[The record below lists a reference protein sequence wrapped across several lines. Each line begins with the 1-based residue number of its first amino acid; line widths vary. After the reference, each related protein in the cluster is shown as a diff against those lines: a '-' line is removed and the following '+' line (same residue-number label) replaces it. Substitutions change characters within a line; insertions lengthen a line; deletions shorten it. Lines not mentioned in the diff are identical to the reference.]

1 MSQKNLIYREFLMLS
16 RNLSIYLV
24 FTLMFAMSQSANS
37 QGLGSLKPETY
48 TIAGITV
55 EGNIYS
61 DAETVISLSGLRI
74 GESINY
80 PVDAKIQKAVT
91 NIWQRKQ
98 FSKVDIV
105 IDRISQVGL
114 FLIIKVDEFPRLNAI
129 VIENNDKVDELDIR
143 KAAGKIRGDII
154 SNYELYLIKSNIK
167 KLYDKEGLTFA
178 QIDMELQ
185 MTDTS
190 NYANI
195 LIYIEEGIEFKVASI
210 NFEGNEVF
218 SDSDLAD
225 AFDETSTKSWW
236 QFWKS
241 AKFDQI
247 KYEED
252 KKLLINFFQSEG
264 YIDAQILSD
273 TIIYDEVKK
282 RVHITLNV
290 SEGPKVYVRDIKFK
304 GNTIY
309 TDEVLLNRLEFKPG
323 DPYNVERF
331 QMNLSG
337 NESQTD
343 ASSLYMDNGYLQA
356 RLIPQLQRVPPDS
369 VDIVINIFENDRFRV
384 GKVHIVGNTKTKD
397 KVIRRELY
405 TRPGD
410 FFDRSAII
418 RSVRALQV
426 MQYFNPESLRP
437 DIKPSESDNTA
448 VDVIYKVEERSTD
461 TFNASIGFAGSF
473 GLTGALGFTFNNFSI
488 LEPLRGGGGQIF
500 NLSWEFGQAN
510 RYRTFS
516 LGVTEP
522 WLFDTPTTVG
532 FNIFDTY
539 YRYLD
544 LNQSRTGI
552 GINLGRRFKW
562 PDDYWR
568 GDFTTRYQLNN
579 NRTASFY
586 YRQGEYTELSI
597 GQKIS
602 RISFNN
608 MFFPSTGSKFTFST
622 DFAMGAIGL
631 GQTDY
636 IKNELNFEMY
646 NPISKIEG
654 MDRLVFMIA
663 AKVGYITGFQ
673 SDTTISPIELYRMGG
688 NGLSG
693 FSVVPLRGYP
703 DNKIGSGR
711 GSRVMSKYTA
721 ELRFA
726 VSLDPMPIY
735 LYAFAEAGNVWDNL
749 RNTDPFDLK
758 RSAGMGVQLMVAPIG
773 VIGFSYGFGFDPLG
787 VNEEKSGW
795 RFLFHLGQ

>member
-1 MSQKNLIYREFLMLS
+1 MLS
-16 RNLSIYLV
+16 KNLSIYLV
-24 FTLMFAMSQSANS
+24 FALFLAMSLSANS
-37 QGLGSLKPETY
+37 QGLGNLKPETY

-61 DAETVISLSGLRI
+61 DAETIISLSGLRI

-80 PVDAKIQKAVT
+80 PADTKIQKAVT

-114 FLIIKVDEFPRLNAI
+114 FLIIKVDEFPRMNAI
-129 VIENNDKVDELDIR
+129 IIENNDKVDDIDIR
-143 KAAGKIRGDII
+143 KAVGKIRGDII

-167 KLYDKEGLTFA
+167 KLYAEEGLTFA
-178 QIDMELQ
+178 QIDLELQ

-195 LIYIEEGIEFKVASI
+195 IAYIEEGIEFKVASI
-210 NFEGNEVF
+210 NFEGNENF
-218 SDSDLAD
+218 SDSDLED
-225 AFDETSTKSWW
+225 AFDETSTKAWW

-241 AKFDQI
+241 AKFDPI

-252 KKLLINFFQSEG
+252 KKLLLNFFQSEG

-273 TIIYDEVKK
+273 SIIYDEVKK
-282 RVHITLNV
+282 RVYITVNV

-309 TDEVLLNRLEFKPG
+309 TDEVLLRRLEFKPG
-323 DPYNVERF
+323 DIYNVERF
-331 QMNLSG
+331 TMNLSG

-437 DIKPSESDNTA
+437 DIKPSESDNTS
-448 VDVIYKVEERSTD
+448 VDVIYKVDERSTD

-488 LEPLRGGGGQIF
+488 LEPLKGGGGQIF

-516 LGVTEP
+516 LGITEP

-608 MFFPSTGSKFTFST
+608 MFFPSTGSKFTFGT
-622 DFAMGAIGL
+622 DFAMGAVGL
-631 GQTDY
+631 GETDY
-636 IKNELNFEMY
+636 IKNEINFEMY

-663 AKVGYITGFQ
+663 AKVGYITGFK

-735 LYAFAEAGNVWDNL
+735 LYGFAEAGNVWDNL
-749 RNTDPFDLK
+749 RTTDPFDLK
-758 RSAGMGVQLMVAPIG
+758 RSAGLGVQLMVAPIG
-773 VIGFSYGFGFDPLG
+773 VIGFSYGYGFDPLG

>member
-1 MSQKNLIYREFLMLS
+1 
-16 RNLSIYLV
+16 
-24 FTLMFAMSQSANS
+24 MFAMSQSANS

-602 RISFNN
+602 RN
-608 MFFPSTGSKFTFST
+608 
-622 DFAMGAIGL
+622 L
-631 GQTDY
+631 
-636 IKNELNFEMY
+636 L
-646 NPISKIEG
+646 
-654 MDRLVFMIA
+654 
-663 AKVGYITGFQ
+663 FQ
-673 SDTTISPIELYRMGG
+673 QILLW
-688 NGLSG
+688 GLSG
-693 FSVVPLRGYP
+693 LDKR
-703 DNKIGSGR
+703 IT
-711 GSRVMSKYTA
+711 SKMNSILKCTT
-721 ELRFA
+721 RF
-726 VSLDPMPIY
+726 
-735 LYAFAEAGNVWDNL
+735 
-749 RNTDPFDLK
+749 
-758 RSAGMGVQLMVAPIG
+758 Q
-773 VIGFSYGFGFDPLG
+773 
-787 VNEEKSGW
+787 KSKAW
-795 RFLFHLGQ
+795 IDSCL